1 MQEKRYNS
9 KAELLKRSKE
19 AINIPFC
26 QIDTTGRLGTAKN
39 KGNVGQMFEEC
50 WFERK
55 VNSRA
60 EADFIELGVELKV
73 TPCIKNKSNKYEQKK
88 DLS

>member
-9 KAELLKRSKE
+9 KEELLKRSKE
-19 AINIPFC
+19 AINIPFGK
-26 QIDTTGRLGTAKN
+26 IDTTGRLKTAKN

-55 VNSRA
+55 VNSRV
-60 EADFIELGVELKV
+60 EADFNVLK
-73 TPCIKNKSNKYEQKK
+73 ISQINM
-88 DLS
+88 